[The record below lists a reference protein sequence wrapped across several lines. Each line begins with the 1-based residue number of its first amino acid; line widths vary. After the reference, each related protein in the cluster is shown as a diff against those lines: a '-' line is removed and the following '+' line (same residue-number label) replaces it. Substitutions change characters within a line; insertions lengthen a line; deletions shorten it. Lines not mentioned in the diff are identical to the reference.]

1 MPRWRR
7 QTLAIKRVII
17 DRQVVDSIFSYSK
30 MFHPK
35 EGILLLRGR
44 KKGEIL
50 QVDGVVIPPA
60 AVHGGGFSGFNWSMV
75 PMDLSYVGVAHSHPS
90 GWAVPSHQDVLHV
103 SGKIMVIAGAPYS
116 NDSCLKVYD
125 TKGEPLPF
133 EVNEKPRPS
142 LMLGDADAP

>member
-1 MPRWRR
+1 
-7 QTLAIKRVII
+7 
-17 DRQVVDSIFSYSK
+17 VVDSIFSYSK

-44 KKGEIL
+44 KKGDVLE
-50 QVDGVVIPPA
+50 VDGVVIPPA
-60 AVHGGGFSGFNWSMV
+60 AIHGSGFSGFRWNML

-116 NDSCLKVYD
+116 DDSCLKVYD
-125 TKGEPLPF
+125 THGEPLAF
-133 EVNEKPRPS
+133 QVNES
-142 LMLGDADAP
+142 VAGSAASESD

>member
-1 MPRWRR
+1 MPNWRWR
-7 QTLAIKRVII
+7 TLAIKRVII

-30 MFHPK
+30 MFHPR

-44 KKGEIL
+44 KKGDVL

-60 AVHGGGFSGFNWSMV
+60 AVHGGGFSSFNWNML

-103 SGKIMVIAGAPYS
+103 SGKVMVIAGAPYS
-116 NDSCLKVYD
+116 NDSCLKIYD
-125 TKGEPLPF
+125 TKGSPLPF

-142 LMLGDADAP
+142 LMLDDADGP